1 MIFLFL
7 KAKQNSDNQLKKME
21 VILAMLPDINRSL
34 YSSQVSRLEPPI
46 TMRTSYRGCIVQVDC
61 PEFKDDEV
69 TFQINE
75 YEIQIFGTRSPG
87 SLDFHRPTHFHHKL
101 SLGFDPST
109 SKAKSVF
116 LDGSFFVF
124 FPKMLNTH
132 KE

>member
-1 MIFLFL
+1 
-7 KAKQNSDNQLKKME
+7 ME
-21 VILAMLPDINRSL
+21 VIWAMLPDINRPHH
-34 YSSQVSRLEPPI
+34 SSQASRHEPPI
-46 TMRTSYRGCIVQVDC
+46 TMRTSHRGCIVQVDC

-69 TFQINE
+69 SFQLNE

-87 SLDFHRPTHFHHKL
+87 SLDFNRPNHFHHKL

-124 FPKMLNTH
+124 FPKMSNTN